1 MDGKSALM
9 GLMSSVRKCVVDTH
23 RPGSVMTGSVF
34 LLDGAGDCLDG
45 SDEVNCEVSITC
57 PGQKAQCPGHSQ
69 CREAWELC
77 DVHGDCGDGLNE
89 ARCSPNCCLEG
100 QWQCRNQVYVVDSW
114 RCDGVNDCGDSSD
127 EDACASCPEGTVRCD
142 EGKCILES
150 LMCDGEADRADGAD
164 EPTTCGKNGSLAN
177 GGCERH
183 CSDTSWGVQCSCGAG
198 WQLQPDGQ
206 SCAGAA
212 PLDIPPS
219 SA

>member
-45 SDEVNCEVSITC
+45 SDEVNCEVSIAC

-150 LMCDGEADRADGAD
+150 LMCDGEADRPDGAD
-164 EPTTCGKNGSLAN
+164 EPTICGEDPIAR
-177 GGCERH
+177 CH
-183 CSDTSWGVQCSCGAG
+183 VGVGR
-198 WQLQPDGQ
+198 LRLHQPM
-206 SCAGAA
+206 
-212 PLDIPPS
+212 P
-219 SA
+219 